1 MAVRVAV
8 GTMAAAAAAAA
19 AEMVAMHWV
28 IDLDERGP
36 THRIAAVSTSVV
48 AADHDVGDVQG
59 DVIGVRGRAAG
70 AAGGGLQ
77 GVGESACQLTAAV
90 IA

>member
-8 GTMAAAAAAAA
+8 GTMAAAA

-59 DVIGVRGRAAG
+59 DVIGVRGRVAG